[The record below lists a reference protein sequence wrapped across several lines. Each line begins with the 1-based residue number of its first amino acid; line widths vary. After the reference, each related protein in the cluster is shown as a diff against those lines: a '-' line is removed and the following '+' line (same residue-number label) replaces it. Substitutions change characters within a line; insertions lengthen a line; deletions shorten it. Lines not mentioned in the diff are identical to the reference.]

1 MAIDEMD
8 TAADLIAAL
17 DALLEDE
24 RQALVTG
31 DLENLQEYME
41 QKSAIIDRL
50 NSLDDLN
57 AEQLAPVQ
65 SKVQRNQALLGG
77 ALDGIRAVADRM
89 AEMRRVRQGLE
100 TYDRSGQ
107 RTSLSAP
114 SRPKVER
121 RA

>member
-1 MAIDEMD
+1 
-8 TAADLIAAL
+8 
-17 DALLEDE
+17 
-24 RQALVTG
+24 
-31 DLENLQEYME
+31 ME